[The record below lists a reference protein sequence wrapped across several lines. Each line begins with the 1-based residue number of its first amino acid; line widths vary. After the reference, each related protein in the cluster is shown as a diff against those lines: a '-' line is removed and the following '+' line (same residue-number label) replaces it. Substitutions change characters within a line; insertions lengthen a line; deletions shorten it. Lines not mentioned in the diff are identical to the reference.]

1 MIPFL
6 LPEDQGVASW
16 NPNMTEVGILIAAL
30 GGMAVGLERQWSG
43 HATGPEARFAGART
57 FTLLGILAGMAGW
70 LWTQQYQ
77 ALASVLMI
85 GAIALVTVGY
95 FSASRRDVDAT
106 TEVAALVVLAA
117 GVAAGTGRWA
127 LAGGI
132 ITLTTLLLVEKSEI
146 HELAQRLDST
156 SMRAAVRFGVM
167 AIVILPLLPE
177 GPYGPWGGIR
187 PRTLWLM
194 VLLFSGLSFVGYIAR
209 RALPGG
215 SYGYPVAGILGGL
228 ISSTSVAFT
237 FSRLSRSDSG
247 QGVALALGVVGAS
260 TLLFLRVVAATAVL
274 NPDLA
279 RIALPY
285 FALPFALGTAIMV
298 AGLRWNKE
306 VPGPQTA
313 ITNPLQFWA
322 SLQMAA
328 LFQGVLY
335 AVYWLGQTWGTKGLL
350 VSGAVLGLTDMDA
363 LTISMARGE
372 HGATAEV
379 AAQALSIGILSNTA
393 LKAAVSLGMGAGRF
407 RWFAAGGLAALG
419 AALALSYLF
428 VG

>member
-1 MIPFL
+1 MNQNL
-6 LPEDQGVASW
+6 
-16 NPNMTEVGILIAAL
+16 TELGILIAAL

-57 FTLLGILAGMAGW
+57 FTLLGLLAGMSGW
-70 LWTQQYQ
+70 LWVQQYQ
-77 ALASVLMI
+77 ALASILMM
-85 GAIALVTVGY
+85 GAIALVTVAY
-95 FSASRRDVDAT
+95 VAASRRDVDAT

-117 GVAAGTGRWA
+117 GVAAGMGGWA
-127 LAGGI
+127 LAGGVI
-132 ITLTTLLLVEKSEI
+132 ALTALLLVEKSQI

-156 SMRAAVRFGVM
+156 SMRAGVRFGVM

-209 RALPGG
+209 RALHAG

-228 ISSTSVAFT
+228 ISSTSVAFS
-237 FSRLSRSDSG
+237 FSRLSRSERD
-247 QGVALALGVVGAS
+247 QGAALALGVVGAS
-260 TLLFLRVVAATAVL
+260 TILFVRVVAATAVL
-274 NPDLA
+274 NPALT
-279 RIALPY
+279 RVALPY
-285 FALPFALGTAIMV
+285 FVLPFATGAAITL
-298 AGLRWNKE
+298 AGLRWNQE
-306 VPGPQTA
+306 APGPQSAT
-313 ITNPLQFWA
+313 TNPLQFWA

-335 AVYWLGQTWGTKGLL
+335 VVYWMGQTWGSQGLL

-363 LTISMARGE
+363 LTISMARGG
-372 HGATAEV
+372 HGATLEV

-393 LKAAVSLGMGAGRF
+393 LKAMVSLGLGAGRF
-407 RWFAAGGLAALG
+407 RWLAAGGLATLG
-419 AALALSYLF
+419 ATLALSYLV